1 MSLPEYAIELADASK
16 TFNQRTRALKQVSL
30 RVRPGECIALLGAS
44 GSGKSTLLRSL
55 CGLELLDPGAGFVK
69 LNGRLLQAGGRLG
82 SDARLLRQH
91 TGIIFQQFNLVGR
104 MSLLTN
110 VLTGLLAPM
119 PIWRTLLGR
128 FNEAERMRA
137 VQALEAVGLADLA
150 KQRASTL
157 SGGQQQRA
165 AIART
170 LAQGAS
176 IVLADEPV
184 ASLDP
189 ESTRRV
195 MDLLQD
201 LNTQH
206 QVTLVMSLHNV
217 ALARRYCDRIVA
229 LRDGAIVFD
238 GVPAQLDDRE
248 VHKLYG
254 SQSHELVLDTGFS
267 EVTTGQR
274 QPLAAAT

>member
-1 MSLPEYAIELADASK
+1 MSLPEYAIELVDASK
-16 TFNQRTRALKQVSL
+16 TFNQRTRALQQASL

-128 FNEAERMRA
+128 FNDAERMRA

>member
-16 TFNQRTRALKQVSL
+16 TFNQRTRALKQVNL

-69 LNGRLLQAGGRLG
+69 LNGRLLQAGGRLS

-195 MDLLQD
+195 MDLLQY
-201 LNTQH
+201 LKTQH

-229 LRDGAIVFD
+229 LRDGAVVFD

-274 QPLAAAT
+274 QPLATAS

>member
-16 TFNQRTRALKQVSL
+16 TFNQRTRALKQVNL

-238 GVPAQLDDRE
+238 GIPAQLDDRE

-274 QPLAAAT
+274 QQLAAAS

>member
-1 MSLPEYAIELADASK
+1 MSLPEYAIELVDASK
-16 TFNQRTRALKQVSL
+16 TFNQRTRALQQASL

>member
-1 MSLPEYAIELADASK
+1 MSLPEYAIELVDASK
-16 TFNQRTRALKQVSL
+16 TFNQRTRALQQASL

-69 LNGRLLQAGGRLG
+69 LNGRLLQAGGRLS

-229 LRDGAIVFD
+229 LRDGVIVFD

-267 EVTTGQR
+267 EMTTGQR
-274 QPLAAAT
+274 QPLAAAS

>member
-150 KQRASTL
+150 QQRASTL

-229 LRDGAIVFD
+229 LREGAIVFD

-267 EVTTGQR
+267 EMTTGQR
-274 QPLAAAT
+274 QPLAAS

>member
-238 GVPAQLDDRE
+238 GIPAQLDDRE

-274 QPLAAAT
+274 QPLAAAS

>member
-16 TFNQRTRALKQVSL
+16 TFNQRTRALKQVNL

-238 GVPAQLDDRE
+238 GIPAQLDDRE

-274 QPLAAAT
+274 QPLAAAS

>member
-1 MSLPEYAIELADASK
+1 MSLPEYAIELVDASK
-16 TFNQRTRALKQVSL
+16 TFNQRTRALQQASL

-229 LRDGAIVFD
+229 LRDGVIVFD

-267 EVTTGQR
+267 EMTTGQR
-274 QPLAAAT
+274 QPLAAAS

>member
-16 TFNQRTRALKQVSL
+16 TFNQRTRALKQVNL

-69 LNGRLLQAGGRLG
+69 LNGRLLQAGGRLS

-238 GVPAQLDDRE
+238 GIPAQLDDRE

-274 QPLAAAT
+274 QPLAAAS

>member
-1 MSLPEYAIELADASK
+1 MSLPEYAIELVDASK
-16 TFNQRTRALKQVSL
+16 TFNQRTRALQQASL

-254 SQSHELVLDTGFS
+254 SQSHELVLDTGFY

>member
-16 TFNQRTRALKQVSL
+16 TFNHSTRALKQINL

-55 CGLELLDPGAGFVK
+55 CGLELLDPSAGFVK
-69 LNGRLLQAGGRLG
+69 LNGRTLQAGGRLG
-82 SDARLLRQH
+82 KDARSLRRH

-119 PIWRTLLGR
+119 PIWRALLGH
-128 FNEAERMRA
+128 FNDAERMRA

-206 QVTLVMSLHNV
+206 RVTLVMSLHNV

-229 LRDGAIVFD
+229 LRDGVIIFD
-238 GVPAQLDDRE
+238 DVPAQLDSRE

-267 EVTTGQR
+267 EMATGQR
-274 QPLAAAT
+274 QPLPAAS

>member
-1 MSLPEYAIELADASK
+1 MSLPEYAIELVDASK
-16 TFNQRTRALKQVSL
+16 TFNQRTRALQQASL

-238 GVPAQLDDRE
+238 GIPAQLDDRE

-274 QPLAAAT
+274 QQLAAAS

>member
-150 KQRASTL
+150 QQRASTL

-229 LRDGAIVFD
+229 LRDGVIVFD

-274 QPLAAAT
+274 QQLAAAS

>member
-137 VQALEAVGLADLA
+137 IQALEAVGLADLA

>member
-16 TFNQRTRALKQVSL
+16 TFNQRTRALKQVNL

-69 LNGRLLQAGGRLG
+69 LNGRLLQAGGRLS

>member
-16 TFNQRTRALKQVSL
+16 TFNQRTRALKQVNL

>member
-1 MSLPEYAIELADASK
+1 MSLPEYAIELVDASK
-16 TFNQRTRALKQVSL
+16 TFNQRTRALQQASL

-238 GVPAQLDDRE
+238 GIPAQLDDRE

-274 QPLAAAT
+274 QPLAAAS